1 MKEKRKLN
9 KLKVSI
15 VIIFL
20 ILTIAITVLGRY
32 IYNTAREAYFA
43 SKQFYFSS
51 DILTVDGSEYQYTNW
66 GGTDVYAIEFELYSY
81 TNQLTKLDYPLNYT
95 ITCSTS
101 DSDKVKLRYK
111 FL

>member
-20 ILTIAITVLGRY
+20 ILTIAITVFGRY

-51 DILTVDGSEYQYTNW
+51 DILTLEQQKILFDSIEVKQKCQLYNTISL
-66 GGTDVYAIEFELYSY
+66 DVGLLNIINSKAW
-81 TNQLTKLDYPLNYT
+81 TQLLLAVYPN
-95 ITCSTS
+95 II
-101 DSDKVKLRYK
+101 
-111 FL
+111 

>member
-20 ILTIAITVLGRY
+20 ILTIAITVFGR
-32 IYNTAREAYFA
+32 YNTAREAYFA